1 MSSSSG
7 ESEAVLV
14 RGTSK
19 DPPSITL
26 TGGMWGSG
34 RAADPAGWLP
44 MVATGSAF
52 FMIVLDT
59 SIVNLA
65 LARIGAEF
73 GAGLSTLQWLS
84 TVTLAARCRG
94 REPLAIA
101 LVPSASLCAVC
112 RCSLWPR
119 PCADWLPASE
129 RFRYR
134 ASFRAWGLRCFSRT
148 PCCAEQHLYRTDSPL
163 EGARRMGERQCARS
177 GTWPRS
183 GRASGAGVQL
193 AKHIRRQRDGWP
205 AGAMA
210 DAVNP

>member
-7 ESEAVLV
+7 ESEAALV

-73 GAGLSTLQWLS
+73 GAGLSTLQWLVDGYAGS
-84 TVTLAARCRG
+84 SLLGAGAFGDRFGAERVFMCGLSVFTLASALCG
-94 REPLAIA
+94 LAPGIGTLQVSRVLQGMGAA
-101 LVPSASLCAVC
+101 LLLPNSL
-112 RCSLWPR
+112 
-119 PCADWLPASE
+119 
-129 RFRYR
+129 
-134 ASFRAWGLRCFSRT
+134 LR
-148 PCCAEQHLYRTDSPL
+148 
-163 EGARRMGERQCARS
+163 
-177 GTWPRS
+177 
-183 GRASGAGVQL
+183 
-193 AKHIRRQRDGWP
+193 
-205 AGAMA
+205 
-210 DAVNP
+210 